1 MSDALKTDLYQ
12 LKMMYGYFK
21 KGMANKR
28 ACFEMFFRRC
38 PFGNG
43 YAVFAGLDEIVKYL
57 CNLRFEDRQIDY
69 LKQLKIFDDDFL
81 DFLRHYRFDCD
92 VDAVPEGTIVFPNE
106 TLVRVMGP
114 IISAQFVETR
124 ILELIN
130 YPTTVATKAARI
142 RLAAGD
148 DFLMEFGRRRAPSDA
163 ADIASRAAIIGGFN
177 ATSNVEAG
185 FKYGLPVAG
194 TQAHSWVQAFPSELE
209 AFRAYADVFPDDCSL
224 IVDTYGVLKSGVP
237 NLIIVTKEQG
247 KKGKTVESGRI
258 DSGDLAYLSKE
269 ARKMLDEAGLHCIG
283 IIGSN
288 DLDEYLIR
296 SLKQQEAKIRRW
308 GVGTKVVVPDDTLG
322 GVYKLVAIEENGKWI
337 SKIKISD
344 NPEKMITPGL
354 KKVYRIEDKDK
365 FIADVMM
372 LEDEEEPKK
381 GAELIIRHPVHCYQK
396 DKFLV
401 SDGCFVAPLLQ
412 TISRNGHSNWVSESV
427 PKIAERCR
435 EGLVKLHEGHKRF
448 ENPHI
453 YRVALSDK
461 LYRLKMR
468 MIKKT
473 FKDK

>member
-43 YAVFAGLDEIVKYL
+43 YAVFAGLDEIVEYL
-57 CNLRFEDRQIDY
+57 CNLHFEDRQIDY
-69 LKQLKIFDDDFL
+69 LKPLFDDDFL
-81 DFLRHYRFDCD
+81 DFLRHYRFNCD
-92 VDAVPEGTIVFPNE
+92 VDAVPEGMIVFPNE
-106 TLVRVMGP
+106 TLVRVTGP
-114 IISAQFVETR
+114 LISAQFVETR

-130 YPTTVATKAARI
+130 YPTTVATKAARM

-163 ADIASRAAIIGGFN
+163 ANIASRAAIIGGFN

-185 FKYGLPVAG
+185 FKYGIPIAG

-209 AFRAYADVFPDDCSL
+209 ALRAYADVFPDDCSL

-237 NLIIVTKEQG
+237 NLIIVAKEQE
-247 KKGKTVESGRI
+247 KKGKRVESGRI

-269 ARKMLDEAGLHCIG
+269 MRKMLDGAGLGEVKIV
-283 IIGSN
+283 GSN

-296 SLKQQEAKIRRW
+296 SLKQQEAKIRHW

-344 NPEKMITPGL
+344 NPEKMINPGL
-354 KKVYRIEDKDK
+354 KKVYRIEDKEK
-365 FIADVMM
+365 FFADVMM

-381 GAELIIRHPVHCYQK
+381 GEELIIRHPAHYYK
-396 DKFLV
+396 RDKFLI
-401 SDGCFVAPLLQ
+401 SDDCFVTPLLQ
-412 TISRNGHSNWVSESV
+412 PIFRNGIVRVGREEV

-435 EGLVKLHEGHKRF
+435 KGLAKLHEGHKRF

-461 LYRLKMR
+461 LYKLKMR
-468 MIKKT
+468 MIARATKN
-473 FKDK
+473 